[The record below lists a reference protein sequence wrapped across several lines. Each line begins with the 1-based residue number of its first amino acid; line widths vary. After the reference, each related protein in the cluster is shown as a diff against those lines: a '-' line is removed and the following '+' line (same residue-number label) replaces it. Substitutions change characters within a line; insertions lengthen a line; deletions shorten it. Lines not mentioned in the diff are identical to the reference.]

1 MQMVDQSNIAER
13 ILYYWSKMY
22 AQSVKITRDYI
33 TSQRTIVILFANY
46 ELKNLKEIEKY
57 ISKWHIRE
65 DEYQSYILTNKLEI
79 AIIEIPK
86 YKKYSGKNK
95 KLDTWVK
102 FIDKPEELSM
112 EEVKG
117 NKEVEEAKKL
127 LEEISEDQHERELQ
141 WKRELAMM
149 DKKAIEKAGYEKGI
163 EKNNIEVAKNALKLG
178 LDNETISKLT
188 GLTEEEIKK
197 LK

>member
-1 MQMVDQSNIAER
+1 MVDQSNIAER

-65 DEYQSYILTNKLEI
+65 DEYKSYILTNKLEI

-127 LEEISEDQHERELQ
+127 LEEISEDEHERELQ

>member
-1 MQMVDQSNIAER
+1 MVDQSNIAER

-65 DEYQSYILTNKLEI
+65 DEYKSYILTNKLEI

-197 LK
+197 IK